1 MSPVVRKFFALPREM
16 ERDQRSILRR
26 FYIAIGGY
34 AFAFALVVIPGH
46 LMGFSRGLGLV
57 QIVFFLGL
65 PLLVINLGFFVIF
78 VTGLNRAFRDPGLT
92 LWQQMVGLV
101 LATLVCYFTEESVR
115 GACLIL
121 YIHIFYF
128 GTFQN
133 RYRDF
138 FYPLATTIILYAG
151 MMLLLRSR
159 HPEAVDMQTEIMRFL
174 ILMTALIWLVWLGRY
189 LAGLRMHIQRLAVQD
204 ELTGAYNRRQ
214 LFRLLA
220 REKALADRSG
230 VLFTVCM
237 MDLDDFKLINDTYGH
252 QAGDDILR
260 EFVQVLQENIR
271 QEDYLGRYG
280 GEEFLVVL
288 TNHQCRDAD
297 DESVQ
302 RLRRMT
308 ENIPLASIPGFTGIT
323 VSIGVSTYEPPE
335 SMDMLI
341 ARADEALYEAKR
353 RGKNRVEFKRRDSA
367 GEKSGRRKDG
377 QKF

>member
-16 ERDQRSILRR
+16 ERNQRSILRR

-34 AFAFALVVIPGH
+34 AFAFVLVVIPGY
-46 LMGFSRGLGLV
+46 LMGFSRGLSLV
-57 QIVFFLGL
+57 QIVFFFGL
-65 PLLVINLGFFVIF
+65 PLLVINLGFFIIF

-92 LWQQMVGLV
+92 LWQQLVGLI
-101 LATLVCYFTEESVR
+101 LATLVCYFTEDSIR

-138 FYPLATTIILYAG
+138 FYPLAATVILYAG
-151 MMLLLRSR
+151 MILLLRCR

-174 ILMTALIWLVWLGRY
+174 ILMTALIWLMWLGRY
-189 LAGLRMHIQRLAVQD
+189 LAALRTHIQQMAIRD

-237 MDLDDFKLINDTYGH
+237 IDLDDFKLINDTYGH

-271 QEDYLGRYG
+271 REDYLGRYG

-288 TNHQCRDAD
+288 TNTRCLTAED
-297 DESVQ
+297 DSVQ
-302 RLRRMT
+302 RLRQIA
-308 ENIPLASIPGFTGIT
+308 ENLPLGA
-323 VSIGVSTYEPPE
+323 
-335 SMDMLI
+335 
-341 ARADEALYEAKR
+341 A
-353 RGKNRVEFKRRDSA
+353 SA
-367 GEKSGRRKDG
+367 GISG
-377 QKF
+377 